1 MTGPDPRSPQ
11 RPRRGLWPYI
21 LAWSAAAVLGVGAT
35 VWVGGDAPA
44 PAPSLLLLAVL
55 TGLTILAESA
65 STILRSRDASTGMSL
80 SLLEF
85 AVAIDLLLLPPTY
98 AVAVIVASVFI
109 THLLRTRAL
118 QKLVFNVAMHATGT
132 AVAAAI
138 MQLAG
143 ASEPLTTGRAVAALV
158 AVLAFSVLNSAALTG
173 LFARLGVPTLREQL
187 TDRPLFVAATAFGS
201 ASVGIIAVALWTAY
215 PQLTFVIVGPALAL
229 YLSYGSSFRMKALLA
244 EVRTERDHLD
254 RVVTGVQEGIV
265 LLDDDGIVRL
275 WNEAMTRI
283 TGVPQAQAIGQHAS
297 VLLAGTDEDGVPV
310 DPAVVLQEGRD
321 HSSSTVTLTAT
332 DGQRVETRIGHTLVH
347 DERGRCIGD
356 VVLVLDLSRERE
368 ARSLK
373 QDFVARVSHELR
385 TPLTPLRGYAQ
396 VLLRAGDRISPEK
409 RDEALQQ
416 MVQHVGHLERLID
429 DLLLVSRISSGASQ
443 PTDQISAQV
452 CDLEEI
458 VPRLV
463 RWIVD
468 DHGDREIRVVL
479 GQGPYL
485 AWADPLRVGQ
495 VVTNLLT
502 NACKY
507 TPSDTPIDVI
517 LTSTGEGLEI
527 VVRDRGPGI
536 PPDKLDAIFERFHRL
551 EDPMR
556 MRTSG
561 LGLGLYI
568 ARSLAEAMSGAL
580 TVTSQRG
587 AGATFT
593 FSLPRVRAGVPAA
606 TGSGPRRSARESIP
620 A

>member
-1 MTGPDPRSPQ
+1 MTAPTPSRTH
-11 RPRRGLWPYI
+11 RLRRGLWPYI
-21 LAWSAAAVLGVGAT
+21 LAWSAAAVLGIAAT
-35 VWVGGDAPA
+35 VALGAGD
-44 PAPSLLLLAVL
+44 PAPSVGLLAVL
-55 TGLTILAESA
+55 VALTILAESA

-85 AVAIDLLLLPPTY
+85 AVAIDLLLLPPAY
-98 AVAVIVASVFI
+98 AVAVIVASVLI

-118 QKLVFNVAMHATGT
+118 QKLVFNAAMHATGT

-138 MQLAG
+138 MRIPAG
-143 ASEPLTTGRAVAALV
+143 GETVTTGRAVAALV

-215 PQLTFVIVGPALAL
+215 PDLTFVIVGPALAL

-244 EVRTERDHLD
+244 DVRTERDHLD

-265 LLDDDGIVRL
+265 LLDDEGIVRL

-283 TGVPQAQAIGQHAS
+283 TGVAQHDAIGQPAS
-297 VLLAGTDEDGVPV
+297 VLLAGTDDDGVPV
-310 DPAVVLQEGRD
+310 DPAGVLEEGTD
-321 HSSSTVTLTAT
+321 HVSHTVTLTAS
-332 DGQRVETRIGHTLVH
+332 DGQRVETRIGHTLVR

-385 TPLTPLRGYAQ
+385 TPLTPLRGYTQ
-396 VLLRAGDRISPEK
+396 VLLRAGDRIAPEK
-409 RDEALQQ
+409 REEVLTQ
-416 MVQHVGHLERLID
+416 MVEHVGHLERLID

-443 PTDQISAQV
+443 PVDKVTPQV
-452 CDLEEI
+452 CDLEEM

-463 RWIVD
+463 RWVGD
-468 DHGDREIRVVL
+468 DHGDREIRVIL
-479 GQGPYL
+479 GQGPHL
-485 AWADPLRVGQ
+485 AWADPLRMGQ
-495 VVTNLLT
+495 VITNLLT

-507 TPSDTPIDVI
+507 SPADTPVDVI
-517 LTSTGEGLEI
+517 LATAGDELEV

-536 PPDKLDAIFERFHRL
+536 PQDKLEAIFERFHRL

-561 LGLGLYI
+561 LGLGLFI
-568 ARSLAEAMSGAL
+568 ARSLAEAMQGRL
-580 TVTSQRG
+580 TVESTRG
-587 AGATFT
+587 RGATFT
-593 FSLPRVRAGVPAA
+593 FSLPRAGEVALDVEAPTAHP
-606 TGSGPRRSARESIP
+606 TVSV
-620 A
+620 